1 MAWQVLR
8 YQLTS
13 DCPMLMHA
21 ATTVDPL
28 HPLAKELK
36 RVSGKKAKTDA
47 DHEMM
52 ARIEF
57 MAGLYMG
64 KDGPIIPAANID
76 AMLIRA
82 AAKVKEGTIAK
93 TAIYCKASAP
103 MQYDGPRDADALWA
117 CEQFRHRCRC
127 KVGMASVMRTRPVFN
142 EWSAVVEL
150 AVETSTVNPSQVDAW
165 FAIAGQQVGLGD
177 WRPQHGRFS
186 VVRIP

>member
-1 MAWQVLR
+1 MAWQTLK
-8 YQLTS
+8 YKLSS

-36 RVSGKKAKTDA
+36 RISGKRAKTDA
-47 DHEMM
+47 DHEAM

-64 KDGPIIPAANID
+64 KDGPVLPAANLD
-76 AMLIRA
+76 AMIVKA
-82 AAKVKEGTIAK
+82 AAKLKEGTI
-93 TAIYCKASAP
+93 CKVSCFALHAAP
-103 MQYDGPRDADALWA
+103 LEYDGPRTAPELY
-117 CEQFRHRCRC
+117 EKEEFRHRARV
-127 KVGMASVMRTRPVFN
+127 KVGMASVMRTRPIFQT
-142 EWSAVVEL
+142 WSAVVEL
-150 AVETSTVNPSQVDAW
+150 SVETTTVNPAQVDTW
-165 FAIAGQQVGLGD
+165 FTIAGQQVGMGD